1 MNNKVKFS
9 FLLCFSACFGPCTVK
24 VFSALGHRMSEIE
37 LPEKSRQA
45 FCDAVYPN
53 DCVHANNQYMLEGD
67 ERMLLDLSQAEWE
80 SLPDEFN
87 VVAIRNSIYP
97 DRLCVLKIPQG
108 GSGRWVLLGDFAELA
123 LPKEA
128 PILTILLQQNPGNLP
143 YIGQLVALT
152 KAVILKMPS
161 HETLEISKDP
171 FSYPFSY
178 PDFQRILMLSH
189 SCDNRGLIE
198 NIIRG
203 FGLQI
208 RALQECVPGLE

>member
-1 MNNKVKFS
+1 
-9 FLLCFSACFGPCTVK
+9 
-24 VFSALGHRMSEIE
+24 MSEIE

-53 DCVHANNQYMLEGD
+53 DRVHDNNQYMLEGD
-67 ERMLLDLSQAEWE
+67 ARMLLNLSQEEWQ

-87 VVAIRNSIYP
+87 VVAVRDSIYP

-143 YIGQLVALT
+143 HIGQLVALT
-152 KAVILKMPS
+152 KAVILKTPS
-161 HETLEISKDP
+161 HETLEISKESKDP
-171 FSYPFSY
+171 FSYE
-178 PDFQRILMLSH
+178 DFQRILILSR
-189 SCDNRGLIE
+189 SCDTRGFTE